1 MQWLFLLTQRY
12 SSMALPWIFICK
24 NLQSILFFIFDSIFS
39 CNYFIRPTEQDQ
51 RQIKE
56 VNGTVHLIIS
66 LQNSYKNSIS
76 SNYTYG
82 DVISTFQDSQLELNY
97 DKKQVDIMS
106 SSDIKWEP
114 LTRYW
119 IGTFKFPGGSLKD
132 HLQLLK
138 LLFILKIQ
146 FFRKSLLLLSYR
158 IKNYFF
164 KVPSAGNMTA

>member
-1 MQWLFLLTQRY
+1 M
-12 SSMALPWIFICK
+12 
-24 NLQSILFFIFDSIFS
+24 FFIFDSIFS
-39 CNYFIRPTEQDQ
+39 CNSFIRPTEQDQ

-114 LTRYW
+114 LIRY
-119 IGTFKFPGGSLKD
+119 
-132 HLQLLK
+132 
-138 LLFILKIQ
+138 
-146 FFRKSLLLLSYR
+146 
-158 IKNYFF
+158 
-164 KVPSAGNMTA
+164 

>member
-1 MQWLFLLTQRY
+1 M
-12 SSMALPWIFICK
+12 
-24 NLQSILFFIFDSIFS
+24 FFIFDSIFS
-39 CNYFIRPTEQDQ
+39 CNSFIRPTEQDQ

-56 VNGTVHLIIS
+56 VNGAVHLIIS

-114 LTRYW
+114 LIRY
-119 IGTFKFPGGSLKD
+119 
-132 HLQLLK
+132 
-138 LLFILKIQ
+138 
-146 FFRKSLLLLSYR
+146 
-158 IKNYFF
+158 
-164 KVPSAGNMTA
+164 